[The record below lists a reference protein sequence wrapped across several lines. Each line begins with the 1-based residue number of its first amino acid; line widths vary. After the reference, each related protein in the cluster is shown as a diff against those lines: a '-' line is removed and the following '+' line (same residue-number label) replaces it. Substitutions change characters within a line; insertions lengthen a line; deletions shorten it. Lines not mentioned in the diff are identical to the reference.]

1 MSRAFSFVTRRRQG
15 TRLQRSVVEI
25 GQGLEQWAVN
35 PWRRLSLLSIGLLLG
50 FWLGTAISSIAGVLG
65 QLDPVMALAV
75 VLSTEGLIRLRR
87 RLSLRAPQPSVVMAV
102 LDLSRLGFLYGL
114 FLEAFKLI

>member
-1 MSRAFSFVTRRRQG
+1 
-15 TRLQRSVVEI
+15 
-25 GQGLEQWAVN
+25 
-35 PWRRLSLLSIGLLLG
+35 
-50 FWLGTAISSIAGVLG
+50 
-65 QLDPVMALAV
+65 MALAV

-102 LDLSRLGFLYGL
+102 LDLFRLGFLYGL